1 MPAGPMPAAVFPL
14 RDNIKNMEIE
24 NMRFCGHLKDGTQ
37 LLLTDDEIINNA
49 LEQEKQGIKPH
60 YCFYDYKEEKAT
72 TPPGWL
78 VKNVQIVEE
87 WQTTEK
93 ERAQLAHNILCAMF
107 SNVKK
112 LPEDDCTNYILYSF
126 TDWKTNKKSYVFNS
140 FEYYN

>member
-60 YCFYDYKEEKAT
+60 YCFYDYKEEKAS

-78 VKNVQIVEE
+78 IWSLHDGGCGVVY
-87 WQTTEK
+87 
-93 ERAQLAHNILCAMF
+93 RR
-107 SNVKK
+107 
-112 LPEDDCTNYILYSF
+112 DDGKMIINAGMQGDFCYI
-126 TDWKTNKKSYVFNS
+126 
-140 FEYYN
+140 